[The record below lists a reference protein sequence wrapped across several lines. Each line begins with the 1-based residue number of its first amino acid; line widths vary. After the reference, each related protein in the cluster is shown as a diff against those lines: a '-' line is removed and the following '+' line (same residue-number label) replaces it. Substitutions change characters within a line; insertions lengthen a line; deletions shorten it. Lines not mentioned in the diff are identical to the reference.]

1 MVTQPVSHRAW
12 VWIQAAGSEAASL
25 PDLAVELELEWHQNP
40 LQGLKI
46 QAAGPAPR
54 NRESKVG
61 PLDFGFLASFQL
73 MLILFSGDHTL
84 QTNHF
89 ATLSFTPICLANC

>member
-61 PLDFGFLASFQL
+61 PLDFGFLASSSLLQV
-73 MLILFSGDHTL
+73 LFVLHQG
-84 QTNHF
+84 
-89 ATLSFTPICLANC
+89 LSSTALRHLLFTP